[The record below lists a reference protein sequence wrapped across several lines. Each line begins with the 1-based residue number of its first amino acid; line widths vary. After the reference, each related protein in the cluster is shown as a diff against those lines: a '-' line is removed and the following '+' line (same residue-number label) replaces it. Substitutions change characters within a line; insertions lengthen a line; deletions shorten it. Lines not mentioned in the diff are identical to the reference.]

1 MFDKDLLVCLEVKS
15 HEDYKYFGI
24 CNQMN
29 QVLDERKLF
38 PYLSL
43 SLAAAPSFLHVAA
56 ALALL
61 SPLPNATPYATNLTY
76 SHYYVYLN
84 LSIKFYDK
92 ALLLDSSINSPT

>member
-1 MFDKDLLVCLEVKS
+1 VFDKDLLVCLEVKS

-61 SPLPNATPYATNLTY
+61 SPLPNATPLCHDPNIFTL
-76 SHYYVYLN
+76 LC
-84 LSIKFYDK
+84 LFKFIDQI
-92 ALLLDSSINSPT
+92 L